1 VSVGDVNSSEKGSG
15 ARYNDGKA
23 PLQYIPMRI
32 IARMASTAQELGQ
45 CSPVFAYALH
55 EIADFEE
62 GKIGAEG
69 LAMALAAI
77 DCRLASAADVFE
89 YGSKKYAAWNW
100 AKGMQWSIPLACIK
114 RHALAF
120 LHHEANDPE
129 SGLSHIGHI
138 ACNAIMLLT
147 YVDGY
152 TIGDDR
158 PSAAYFEDAEE
169 FEATTADEFNG
180 ETSGRDAFVGVDT
193 DSLEDFLAECA
204 GPQAI
209 LHVPASEALSQVEIE
224 AMSDAE
230 FGAYLERCVQA
241 GRSCI

>member
-158 PSAAYFEDAEE
+158 PSPEFFTEEKIFER
-169 FEATTADEFNG
+169 TTADEFNAWDD
-180 ETSGRDAFVGVDT
+180 ETVD
-193 DSLEDFLAECA
+193 EYLAEL
-204 GPQAI
+204 GPTEPQAI
-209 LHVPASEALSQVEIE
+209 SSEVLRAPASEALSQKQIE
-224 AMSDAE
+224 AMSDEE